1 MRLLIIKILA
11 PLLLAA
17 GTLTAAAQDVLRI
30 HRTDGVTL
38 LTGITSTDS
47 LKFSSDGSKLR
58 VYLGQTIGTVALA
71 DIDSLTFGPQENEI
85 TVRYGEKVAVT
96 NPYAFQG
103 VEISVDASGR
113 VTVNATSDTELTYR
127 LTGSGTG
134 AFKLYSVK
142 KQTLVLDNLSLTS
155 PDGPALNIQS
165 KKKTTI
171 DLPEG
176 TASSLTDAATYTPS
190 GTEDMKGA
198 IFSEGQIVFS
208 GTGTLNVSGLY
219 KHAICSDDYIS
230 IEGGTLN
237 VLRAASDGIHANDY
251 YTQTGG
257 TLTIANTGGDGIESE
272 GTLAIKL
279 NADQTKGL
287 KSKCALHIDGGTLSF
302 DCSGG
307 VAVVDGEPSYCTA
320 IKCDSVLYMTGGNIS
335 ITHTGASGKGLSADL
350 DLNITGGTVT
360 GAFSGNGQTYTNAS
374 GTSDTCNAT
383 GIKAD
388 GALNL
393 LGGTI
398 DLSCSGTGGK
408 GISADGLL
416 TIGTAESA
424 PQITVKTTGGKI
436 GGSTSG
442 GTTGGWGGWQGPGGN
457 RPGTGTSTSGT
468 GGNPKAIRG
477 KRNVHVVNGHLIL
490 STSADGGEGLESKQ
504 TLTIDGGT
512 IEATTYDDAL
522 NAATAIVING
532 GNIYCYAS
540 GNDAIDSNGT
550 ITING
555 GQVLSCGAT
564 SPEEGFD
571 CDQNTFL
578 INGGVLVG
586 LGGSTST
593 PSSSSAQCAAV
604 YSGASGS
611 QGTVYSVCASDG
623 SHVLS
628 VTIPRQYSSMTMLL
642 SSPLI
647 SQGGTYTIK
656 TGATLTGGDDFN
668 GLATGGTLSG
678 GTTTKTFTAS
688 SKVTTVR

>member
-1 MRLLIIKILA
+1 MIKILA
-11 PLLLAA
+11 PLLLGA
-17 GTLTAAAQDVLRI
+17 GTLKAAAQDVLRI

-113 VTVNATSDTELTYR
+113 VTVNATTDTELTYR

-237 VLRAASDGIHANDY
+237 VIRAASDGIHANDY

-272 GTLAIKL
+272 GTLLISGGTVAATVGTADTKAVKSDSTMTIAGGTLAIKL

-287 KSKCALHIDGGTLSF
+287 KSKCALHID
-302 DCSGG
+302 
-307 VAVVDGEPSYCTA
+307 
-320 IKCDSVLYMTGGNIS
+320 
-335 ITHTGASGKGLSADL
+335 
-350 DLNITGGTVT
+350 
-360 GAFSGNGQTYTNAS
+360 
-374 GTSDTCNAT
+374 
-383 GIKAD
+383 
-388 GALNL
+388 
-393 LGGTI
+393 
-398 DLSCSGTGGK
+398 
-408 GISADGLL
+408 
-416 TIGTAESA
+416 
-424 PQITVKTTGGKI
+424 
-436 GGSTSG
+436 G

-504 TLTIDGGT
+504 TLAIDGGT

-532 GNIYCYAS
+532 GNIYCYAL

>member
-1 MRLLIIKILA
+1 M
-11 PLLLAA
+11 
-17 GTLTAAAQDVLRI
+17 
-30 HRTDGVTL
+30 
-38 LTGITSTDS
+38 
-47 LKFSSDGSKLR
+47 
-58 VYLGQTIGTVALA
+58 
-71 DIDSLTFGPQENEI
+71 
-85 TVRYGEKVAVT
+85 
-96 NPYAFQG
+96 
-103 VEISVDASGR
+103 
-113 VTVNATSDTELTYR
+113 
-127 LTGSGTG
+127 
-134 AFKLYSVK
+134 
-142 KQTLVLDNLSLTS
+142 
-155 PDGPALNIQS
+155 
-165 KKKTTI
+165 
-171 DLPEG
+171 
-176 TASSLTDAATYTPS
+176 
-190 GTEDMKGA
+190 
-198 IFSEGQIVFS
+198 
-208 GTGTLNVSGLY
+208 
-219 KHAICSDDYIS
+219 
-230 IEGGTLN
+230 
-237 VLRAASDGIHANDY
+237 
-251 YTQTGG
+251 
-257 TLTIANTGGDGIESE
+257 
-272 GTLAIKL
+272 
-279 NADQTKGL
+279 
-287 KSKCALHIDGGTLSF
+287 
-302 DCSGG
+302 
-307 VAVVDGEPSYCTA
+307 
-320 IKCDSVLYMTGGNIS
+320 
-335 ITHTGASGKGLSADL
+335 
-350 DLNITGGTVT
+350 
-360 GAFSGNGQTYTNAS
+360 
-374 GTSDTCNAT
+374 
-383 GIKAD
+383 
-388 GALNL
+388 
-393 LGGTI
+393 
-398 DLSCSGTGGK
+398 
-408 GISADGLL
+408 
-416 TIGTAESA
+416 
-424 PQITVKTTGGKI
+424 
-436 GGSTSG
+436 
-442 GTTGGWGGWQGPGGN
+442 
-457 RPGTGTSTSGT
+457 
-468 GGNPKAIRG
+468 
-477 KRNVHVVNGHLIL
+477 HVVNGHLIL

-678 GTTTKTFTAS
+678 GTTTKTFTDS